1 MKKRLIE
8 LDECKGIAILLVSL
22 GHILDVLVGGRV
34 KQNLLRD

>member
-8 LDECKGIAILLVSL
+8 LDECKGIAILLVSF

-34 KQNLLRD
+34 KQNLLCD